1 MADAGE
7 KMAEKKPG
15 IYNSRQQ
22 MVESMEKMA

>member
-1 MADAGE
+1 MAGEGE

-22 MVESMEKMA
+22 MVVRMEKMA